1 MTYDEII
8 NKNKD
13 MLPSDYKWWA
23 THAFHFT
30 ALDNA
35 ISILKSGVLYSRIK
49 ANQNALMNIPNFSS
63 IVFGKR
69 HCFNSHAPQ
78 GRDTRTGKRRKSLYG
93 FNSRT
98 P

>member
-13 MLPSDYKWWA
+13 MLPSEYKWWA

-49 ANQNALMNIPNFSS
+49 AEQNFTKLKENLIKEVKGN
-63 IVFGKR
+63 
-69 HCFNSHAPQ
+69 
-78 GRDTRTGKRRKSLYG
+78 
-93 FNSRT
+93 
-98 P
+98 